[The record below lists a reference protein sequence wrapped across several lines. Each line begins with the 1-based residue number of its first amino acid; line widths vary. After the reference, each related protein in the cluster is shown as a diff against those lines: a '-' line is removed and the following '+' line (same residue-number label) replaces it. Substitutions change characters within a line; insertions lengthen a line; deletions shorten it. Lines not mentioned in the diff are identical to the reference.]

1 MTTMVL
7 DWVLLD
13 AHDGIIA
20 LDCHG
25 LVELV
30 VTPIFIVPMVLILSI
45 AAASL
50 LLIQVE
56 IELLVHMLL
65 LLHSLMILAIGCAC
79 CSDIAK
85 A

>member
-1 MTTMVL
+1 MTIMVL

-50 LLIQVE
+50 LLLIQIE

-65 LLHSLMILAIGCAC
+65 LHGLILAIGCAC